1 MYIEENST
9 APKVV
14 DIDTDAHSPIVGGGV
29 EVDDDVDHAGQEDQF
44 LYASVDEDSN
54 GRKKDGTEGVEDLGT
69 KLKVEDIHLN
79 DEVEREGEGDD
90 EAGEEHEEDEELD
103 NEEAEEDEVE
113 IGVRERGNWCA
124 VHGHRY

>member
-1 MYIEENST
+1 MYTEEHLTFT

-14 DIDTDAHSPIVGGGV
+14 DTDAHSPIVGGGV

-54 GRKKDGTEGVEDLGT
+54 GRKKGGTEGVEELGT

-90 EAGEEHEEDEELD
+90 EAGEEHEEEDELD

-113 IGVRERGNWCA
+113 IGVRVGGDWCA
-124 VHGHRY
+124 VHRYRY